1 MSFFSSS
8 FQQSDDKC
16 GSAIDYARESD
27 KKLNDIKVAQDINR

>member
-8 FQQSDDKC
+8 FQQPDDTC
-16 GSAIDYARESD
+16 GSEIDYARESD